1 MSLLHLF
8 QWVSQAPIFAVMRD
22 SKWGFA
28 AVEMLH
34 LLALACFGGTLLVID
49 LGVLGIGLRP
59 RPVSSVARDLSRLLG
74 AGLVSTIVSG
84 ALLVSAE
91 AMKCYYHPAFR
102 LKMLLVVLALTFHFT
117 LHRKLVDGQTGSTPT
132 VWAKLSAI
140 VSLAL
145 WLSVGVAG
153 RSIGFL

>member
-1 MSLLHLF
+1 MSILPLF
-8 QWVSQAPIFAVMRD
+8 QWASHAPILAVMRN

-28 AVEMLH
+28 VVEMVH
-34 LLALACFGGTLLVID
+34 LLALASFGGTLLLID

-59 RPVSSVARDLSRLLG
+59 RPVSSVARGLARLFRGSLI
-74 AGLVSTIVSG
+74 LTVVSG

-102 LKMLLVVLALTFHFT
+102 VKMLLFVLALTFNFT
-117 LHRKLVDGQTGSTPT
+117 LHRKLVETQTDATPT
-132 VWAKLSAI
+132 AGSKVSAV

-145 WLSVGVAG
+145 WFSVGVAG

>member
-1 MSLLHLF
+1 MSLLPLF
-8 QWVSQAPIFAVMRD
+8 QWASQAPIFAVMRD

-28 AVEMLH
+28 VVEMVH
-34 LLALACFGGTLLVID
+34 LLALASFGGTLLVID

-59 RPVSSVARDLSRLLG
+59 RPVSNIARGLARLFLG
-74 AGLVSTIVSG
+74 SLVLTVVSG

-91 AMKCYYHPAFR
+91 AMKCFYHPAFR
-102 LKMLLVVLALTFHFT
+102 VKMLLFLLALTFNFT
-117 LHRKLVDGQTGSTPT
+117 LHRKLVEGQTGAGLT
-132 VWAKLSAI
+132 VWSKVSAV

-145 WLSVGVAG
+145 WFSVGVAG

>member
-1 MSLLHLF
+1 MSLLPLF
-8 QWVSQAPIFAVMRD
+8 HWASEAPIFAVMRD

-28 AVEMLH
+28 TVEMVH
-34 LLALACFGGTLLVID
+34 LLALASFGGTLLVID

-59 RPVSSVARDLSRLLG
+59 RPVSTVARALSRLFR
-74 AGLVSTIVSG
+74 ASLVLTVVSG

-102 LKMLLVVLALTFHFT
+102 VKMLLFVLALTFNFT
-117 LHRKLVDGQTGSTPT
+117 LHRKLVDAQTAATPSA
-132 VWAKLSAI
+132 WSKLSAV

-145 WLSVGVAG
+145 WFSVGVAG
-153 RSIGFL
+153 RSIGFF